1 MLSQL
6 EANRYSRH
14 LLIPEFGIEGQLRLK
29 SSSVLVV
36 GCGGLGSPVLL
47 YLAAAG
53 VGTIGLI
60 DNDLID
66 DSNLQRQVL
75 FDTTSV
81 GKPKAEAAAER
92 LHALNPHINLVPY
105 RLYLDASNAFAIFED
120 YDLIIDGSDNFET
133 RYLVNDACVLL
144 GKPFVYG
151 AIHRFEGQVAIF
163 NHNNGPNYRDLF
175 ATPPP
180 PELAPNCAQAGV
192 LGVLPGIIGCLQ
204 ANEAI
209 KLLAQIGEPL
219 TGRLFVID
227 ALTLISRTIK
237 IPKSPDSPKITE
249 LIDYEVFCNVSSPKN
264 TVEISVQ
271 ELQKLIETNADFQL
285 IDVREA
291 NEYAISNLGGTLMPL
306 SEIENYTAN
315 IDRHKTVVVHCQA
328 GSRSQKAIIYL
339 TENHNFANLKSL
351 TGGLLAY
358 QQMTSG

>member
-1 MLSQL
+1 MLSQP
-6 EANRYSRH
+6 ETNRYSRH

-29 SSSVLVV
+29 NAKVLVI

-53 VGTIGLI
+53 IGTIGLI

-66 DSNLQRQVL
+66 DSNLQRQIL
-75 FDTTSV
+75 FDTESV
-81 GKPKAEAAAER
+81 GKPKVEAATAR
-92 LHALNPHINLVPY
+92 LQALNPYINLIPHA
-105 RLYLDASNAFAIFED
+105 LYLDASNALGLLTD
-120 YDLIIDGSDNFET
+120 YDLIVDGSDNFQT
-133 RYLVNDACVLL
+133 RYLVNDACVIL

-163 NHNNGPNYRDLF
+163 NYQNGPNYRDLF
-175 ATPPP
+175 ASPPP
-180 PELAPNCAQAGV
+180 PELAPNCAEAGV

-227 ALTLISRTIK
+227 ALTLTSRTIR
-237 IPKSPDSPKITE
+237 IPKLPDSPKITE
-249 LIDYEVFCNVSSPKN
+249 LIDYEAFCIVSSSEN
-264 TVEISVQ
+264 IIEMSVQ

-291 NEYAISNLGGTLMPL
+291 NEYALANIGGELMPL
-306 SEIENYTAN
+306 SELENFVVN
-315 IDRHKTVVVHCQA
+315 IDRHKTVVIHCQA
-328 GSRSQKAIIYL
+328 GSRSRKAINYL
-339 TENHNFANLKSL
+339 TDNHGFTNLKNL
-351 TGGLLAY
+351 TGGYMAY
-358 QQMTSG
+358 QKNTIR

>member
-14 LLIPEFGIEGQLRLK
+14 LLIPEFGIDGQLRLK
-29 SSSVLVV
+29 NAKVLVI

-53 VGTIGLI
+53 IGTIGLI

-75 FDTTSV
+75 FDTASI
-81 GKPKAEAAAER
+81 GKPKVEAATAR
-92 LHALNPHINLVPY
+92 LHALNPYIHLIPHA
-105 RLYLDASNAFAIFED
+105 LYLNATNALAILAD
-120 YDLIIDGSDNFET
+120 YDLIVDGSDNFET

-163 NHNNGPNYRDLF
+163 NYQNGPNYRDLF
-175 ATPPP
+175 ASPPP
-180 PELAPNCAQAGV
+180 PELAPNCAEAGV

-227 ALTLISRTIK
+227 ALTLTSRTIR
-237 IPKSPDSPKITE
+237 IPKLPDTPKITE
-249 LIDYEVFCNVSSPKN
+249 LIDYEAFCNVSSKN
-264 TVEISVQ
+264 ISEISVQ
-271 ELQKLIETNADFQL
+271 EFKKMIETKVDFQL

-291 NEYAISNLGGTLMPL
+291 NEYALANLGGTLMPL
-306 SEIENYTAN
+306 SELENFIAN

-328 GSRSQKAIIYL
+328 GGRSRKAINYL
-339 TENHNFANLKSL
+339 TDSHGFTNLKNL
-351 TGGLLAY
+351 TGGILAY
-358 QQMTSG
+358 QKMTIR

>member
-1 MLSQL
+1 MLTQSEL
-6 EANRYSRH
+6 NRYSRH
-14 LLIPEFGIEGQLRLK
+14 LLIPEFGINGQLRLK
-29 SSSVLVV
+29 NSKVLVI

-53 VGTIGLI
+53 IGTIGLI

-75 FDTTSV
+75 FDTASI
-81 GKPKAEAAAER
+81 GKPKVEAATKR
-92 LHALNPHINLVPY
+92 LQALNPYITLIPY
-105 RLYLDASNAFAIFED
+105 EYYLDASNALAIFD
-120 YDLIIDGSDNFET
+120 SYDLIIDGSDNFQT

-163 NHNNGPNYRDLF
+163 NYQNGSNYRDLF

-180 PELAPNCAQAGV
+180 PELAPNCAEAGV

-227 ALTLISRTIK
+227 ALTLTSRTIR
-237 IPKSPDSPKITE
+237 IPKSPDSPKITA
-249 LIDYEVFCNVSSPKN
+249 LIDYEVFCDVSSSKKI
-264 TVEISVQ
+264 VEISVQ
-271 ELQKLIETNADFQL
+271 ELQKLIKNKADFQL

-291 NEYAISNLGGTLMPL
+291 NEYELANLGGELMPL
-306 SEIENYTAN
+306 SELENFVSV
-315 IDRHKTVVVHCQA
+315 IDRNKTVVVHCQS
-328 GSRSQKAIIYL
+328 GVRSRKAIEYL
-339 TENHNFANLKSL
+339 IDNHGFTNLQNL
-351 TGGLLAY
+351 TGGLSAY
-358 QQMTSG
+358 QKMTIR

>member
-1 MLSQL
+1 MLSQP
-6 EANRYSRH
+6 EISRYSRH
-14 LLIPEFGIEGQLRLK
+14 LLIPEFGIDGQLRLK
-29 SSSVLVV
+29 NSKVLVV

-53 VGTIGLI
+53 IGTIGLI

-75 FDTTSV
+75 FDTASI
-81 GKPKAEAAAER
+81 GKPKVEAATAR
-92 LHALNPHINLVPY
+92 LHALNPYINLVPHA
-105 RLYLDASNAFAIFED
+105 RYLDASNALAIFAD
-120 YDLIIDGSDNFET
+120 YDLIVDGSDNFET

-163 NHNNGPNYRDLF
+163 NYQNGPNYRDLF
-175 ATPPP
+175 ASPPP
-180 PELAPNCAQAGV
+180 PELAPNCAEAGV

-227 ALTLISRTIK
+227 ALTLTSRTIR
-237 IPKSPDSPKITE
+237 IPKVPDSPKITE
-249 LIDYEVFCNVSSPKN
+249 LIDYEVFCNVSFKN
-264 TVEISVQ
+264 ILEISVQ
-271 ELQKLIETNADFQL
+271 EFQKMIESKADFQL

-291 NEYAISNLGGTLMPL
+291 NEYVLANLGGTLMPL
-306 SEIENYTAN
+306 SELENFVAH
-315 IDRHKTVVVHCQA
+315 IDRNKTVIVHCQA
-328 GSRSQKAIIYL
+328 GSRSRKAINYL
-339 TENHNFANLKSL
+339 TDNHGFTNLKNL
-351 TGGLLAY
+351 TGGFLAY
-358 QQMTSG
+358 QKATIG